1 MNTKLLKWAFIL
13 SLITI
18 IYNLIEG
25 MVSTLFGAS
34 DETLALF
41 GFGVDSF
48 AEVLSGVGIAHMIIR
63 MKNGKVEK
71 HDSFEVTA
79 LRITGIALYLL
90 AAGLVVGAV
99 LSFSYQTEPVTTTA
113 GMIIASLSI
122 LTMYFLYTE
131 KLKVGRKLKSEPII
145 SDAKCTKT
153 CFYLSFILLGSSLL
167 YEFFHVPYIDGIGGL
182 GIAWHAWKEGKESME
197 KANTKKLSCGDDCC

>member
-1 MNTKLLKWAFIL
+1 MNTKLLKWAFTL

-18 IYNLIEG
+18 FYNLIEG
-25 MVSTLFGAS
+25 VVSTLFGAT

-63 MKNGKVEK
+63 MKKGEVEK

-79 LRITGIALYLL
+79 LRITGIALYFL
-90 AAGLVVGAV
+90 AAGLVVGAAF
-99 LSFSYQTEPVTTTA
+99 SFIYQAEPVTTLA
-113 GMIIASLSI
+113 GIIIAALSI

-131 KLKVGRKLKSEPII
+131 KLKVGKKLESEPII

-167 YEFFHVPYIDGIGGL
+167 YEFFQIPYIDAIGGL
-182 GIAWHAWKEGKESME
+182 GIAWYAWKEGKESMV
-197 KANTKKLSCGDDCC
+197 KAKTKHLSCSNDCC